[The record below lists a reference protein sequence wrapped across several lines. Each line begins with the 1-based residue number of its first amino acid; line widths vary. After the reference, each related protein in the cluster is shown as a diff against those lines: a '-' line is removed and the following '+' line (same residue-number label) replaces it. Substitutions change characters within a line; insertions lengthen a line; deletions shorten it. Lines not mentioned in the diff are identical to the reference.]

1 MDNAIQLAGSI
12 LEEVRQNITD
22 LNKRFHPTPSRKARR
37 SSVNFIQNL
46 FDNEEDMPRDF
57 MVSFSL
63 AFLGEFSELM
73 HISPPPPKA

>member
-1 MDNAIQLAGSI
+1 MDNAIQPSGSI
-12 LEEVRQNITD
+12 LEEVRQNISD

-63 AFLGEFSELM
+63 ADFSELM
-73 HISPPPPKA
+73 HINLPPPTA